1 MALVTSVV
9 QGSVGGFLAPPV
21 PPQALVLYPRLS
33 LGFAMSLVRGLEAC
47 RLWRAGGTVP

>member
-33 LGFAMSLVRGLEAC
+33 LGFAMSFAC